1 MVTHP
6 KENILPKPSPFSFY
20 EQNMTKFY
28 EREYIING
36 KLPPSAYYNKVLGCL
51 RADGYKEDMCKLS
64 DEITLE
70 NIKAGKGIKPLRV
83 SSTKAKEEEKTII
96 PRAEDARAK
105 ANKIFKFNFINRILY
120 LLASYRI
127 KREINYAIR
136 HKESHIF
143 ILNDDWRICYF
154 PELID
159 RLKYLGYRV
168 NKNIFGSYYVY
179 WEDECPGEEI

>member
-1 MVTHP
+1 MVIHP
-6 KENILPKPSPFSFY
+6 KANILPKPF
-20 EQNMTKFY
+20 
-28 EREYIING
+28 
-36 KLPPSAYYNKVLGCL
+36 L
-51 RADGYKEDMCKLS
+51 LS
-64 DEITLE
+64 SRKMNNVEM
-70 NIKAGKGIKPLRV
+70 KK
-83 SSTKAKEEEKTII
+83 EKTII

-105 ANKIFKFNFINRILY
+105 TNKILTFRFINHILY
-120 LLASYRI
+120 LLASFKI

-143 ILNDDWRICYF
+143 ILNDDWRIYYF

-179 WEDECPGEEI
+179 WEDEYYPGEEI